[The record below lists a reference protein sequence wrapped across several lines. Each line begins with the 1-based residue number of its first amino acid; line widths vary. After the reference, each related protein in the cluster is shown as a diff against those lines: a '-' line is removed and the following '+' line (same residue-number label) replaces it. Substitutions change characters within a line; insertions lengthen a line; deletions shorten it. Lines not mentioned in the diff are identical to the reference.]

1 MAHLTVRGSLCRGV
15 SCNES
20 KKTLAAWICWQ
31 NKDGKLLCSYGF
43 VDVIIM

>member
-20 KKTLAAWICWQ
+20 KKRQ
-31 NKDGKLLCSYGF
+31 QGGFVGKIKMEASYSC
-43 VDVIIM
+43 VDVIM